1 MASEMD
7 LDFDTQPGTGPSAN
21 IPEYSVSE
29 VSSAL
34 KRAVEREFGLVRIR
48 GEVSGF
54 KGAVAS
60 GHAYFA
66 LKENDTKIDAV
77 CFRGVFSKV
86 RSKLSEG
93 LEVIATGKVTTYP
106 GRSSYQIIIEHI
118 EPAGLGA
125 LMQLLEERRRKLAA
139 EGLFDEARKK
149 PLPYIPRVIG
159 VVTSPTGAV
168 IRDILHRLEE
178 RFPRRVI
185 VWPVAVQGEKAAAEV
200 SQAIA
205 GFNAL
210 PPEGPIPRPDVII
223 VARGG
228 GSIEDLWPF
237 NEEIVVRAAAAST
250 IPLISAVGHETDT
263 TLIDFAADRRAP
275 TPTAAAEMAVPVRAD
290 LVRKIIELSGRK
302 RDGLLRTLDAAR
314 QRLKDVG
321 RGLPRAQRLLETP
334 RQRLDLAATAL
345 AGALSLMVERQRT
358 RFERAGSRLSPEPIR
373 RQGQHFVTRLEDLV
387 HRARLALGRRRDTL
401 AERLQARAAMLEAL
415 SHRATLARGF
425 ALVTLKEGELV
436 TSRAQV
442 SSGDALEVIFA
453 DGSVRAVAT
462 EGAPNPPRTRGKPKP
477 PGQGDLF

>member
-1 MASEMD
+1 MASEME
-7 LDFDTQPGTGPSAN
+7 LDFDTQSGTGPRAN

-34 KRAVEREFGLVRIR
+34 KRTVEREFGLVRIR

-86 RSKLSEG
+86 RAKLSEG

-118 EPAGLGA
+118 EPAGVGA

-149 PLPYIPRVIG
+149 PIPYIPRVIG

-185 VWPVAVQGEKAAAEV
+185 VWPVSVQGEKAAAEV
-200 SQAIA
+200 SSAIA

-210 PPEGPIPRPDVII
+210 PPRPDVII

-237 NEEIVVRAAAAST
+237 NEEIVVRAAAGSA

-263 TLIDFAADRRAP
+263 TLIDFASDRRAP

-290 LVRKIIELSGRK
+290 LVRQVTELGGRK
-302 RDGLLRTLDAAR
+302 RDGLLRTLAFAR

-334 RQRLDLAATAL
+334 RQRLDLAASAL
-345 AGALSLMVERQRT
+345 GGSLSLMVQRQRT

-373 RQGQHFVTRLEDLV
+373 RQGQHFAARLEDLV
-387 HRARLALGRRRDTL
+387 HRARLALGRRKDAL
-401 AERLQARAAMLEAL
+401 AERLGARAAMLEAL
-415 SHRATLARGF
+415 SHRSTLARGF
-425 ALVTLKEGELV
+425 ALVTLQDGALA
-436 TSRAQV
+436 TSRTQIGT
-442 SSGDALEVIFA
+442 GDAIEVTFA
-453 DGSVRAVAT
+453 DGSIRAVAAD
-462 EGAPNPPRTRGKPKP
+462 GDPIPPRPRGKPKP

>member
-1 MASEMD
+1 MASEME
-7 LDFDTQPGTGPSAN
+7 LDFDQQPGTGPRAN

-34 KRAVEREFGLVRIR
+34 KRTVEREFGLVRIR

-66 LKENDTKIDAV
+66 LKDNDTKIDAV

-86 RSKLSEG
+86 RAKLSEG

-118 EPAGLGA
+118 EPAGVGA
-125 LMQLLEERRRKLAA
+125 LMQLLEERRRKLTA
-139 EGLFDEARKK
+139 EGLFDEARKR
-149 PLPYIPRVIG
+149 PLPYLPRVIG

-168 IRDILHRLEE
+168 IRDILHRLDE

-185 VWPVAVQGEKAAAEV
+185 VWPVAVQGEKAASEV
-200 SQAIA
+200 SSAIA

-210 PPEGPIPRPDVII
+210 PPDGPIPRPDVII

-290 LVRKIIELSGRK
+290 LLRQVVELAARNQG
-302 RDGLLRTLDAAR
+302 GLLRTLSAAR
-314 QRLKDVG
+314 QRLTDVG

-334 RQRLDLAATAL
+334 RQRLDLASAAL
-345 AGALSLMVERQRT
+345 AGSLSLMVQRQRT

-373 RQGQHFVTRLEDLV
+373 RQAQHDAARLDDLL
-387 HRARLALGRRRDTL
+387 HRARLALGRRKDAL
-401 AERLQARAAMLEAL
+401 AERLKARVAMLEAL
-415 SHRATLARGF
+415 SHRSTLARGF
-425 ALVTLKEGELV
+425 ALVTGKDGGLV
-436 TSRAQV
+436 TSRAAIGT
-442 SSGDALEVIFA
+442 GDPLQLTFA
-453 DGSVRAVAT
+453 DGSVGAVAT
-462 EGAPNPPRTRGKPKP
+462 EGPASPPRGRGKARPQ
-477 PGQGDLF
+477 GQGDLF